1 MNHSPTA
8 RTAPPLVARTSF
20 PRPFR
25 TVLLAL
31 LAAGSAAAAQAQPTQ
46 PTGSVSS
53 VKVLQPDAQTFAFT
67 VENPARQRLQW
78 QVLYLDNNLRLVDES
93 NRLLSYGCQ
102 LCFRGRPAGRYAVLV
117 RVGRERYRYDVLVQ
131 ATTQTTTQTT
141 ITVPGLAPPTAGKV
155 AASSAR

>member
-1 MNHSPTA
+1 MNHLPTA
-8 RTAPPLVARTSF
+8 RTAPPLAVGTSF

-31 LAAGSAAAAQAQPTQ
+31 LAAAGSAGAAQAQPTQ

-53 VKVLQPDAQTFAFT
+53 VKVLQPDAQTLAFT

-78 QVLYLDNNLRLVDES
+78 QVLCLDNDLRLVDEG

-102 LCFRGRPAGRYAVLV
+102 LCFRGRPAGRYAVLL
-117 RVGRERYRYDVLVQ
+117 RVGRERYRYDVQVQ
-131 ATTQTTTQTT
+131 ATTQTA
-141 ITVPGLAPPTAGKV
+141 ITVPGLAPPAAGKAV
-155 AASSAR
+155 ASSAR